1 MLGEASPLMVWKF
14 IRLNSVSICLYK
26 LKTVSTFITVSNR
39 EEIAVPTA
47 LHIIMYNSHYFFS
60 LCSPN
65 YQVASMYHSMSKF
78 CDFELHRW
86 QQASLIIH
94 QIILHKAGAFVIH
107 SHKND
112 IFGKTGDLH
121 NKWAGR
127 KVLPISYFKMLLE

>member
-1 MLGEASPLMVWKF
+1 MLGETSPLMVWKF

-47 LHIIMYNSHYFFS
+47 LHIIMYNSHYFS
-60 LCSPN
+60 LFVHQINKLPV
-65 YQVASMYHSMSKF
+65 YIILWASFVILSYTDDSK
-78 CDFELHRW
+78 HPKKN
-86 QQASLIIH
+86 H

-121 NKWAGR
+121 NNWAGR
-127 KVLPISYFKMLLE
+127 KVLHISYFESLL